1 MAAKTCMRNLPHL
14 ARPLS
19 DLVSPNAA
27 TFSSTRDNVFARIA
41 GRYDR
46 LCDLFSLGIHR
57 LWKGHMARRMATHS
71 GAVIFDAAS
80 GTGDIP
86 LRLMRRGSKAREIWV
101 TDLCPE
107 MLGMAEAKLHGF
119 GAIRVAVCDA
129 ERLGEV
135 PDASVDLY
143 SISFGMKIV
152 DRAKVVAEAFRVLKP
167 GGTLFCLEA
176 ARIPVPWV
184 HAAYLRYMDFCL
196 PLIGWVASGG
206 DHSTYDYLLRG
217 VHDFPDQ
224 QTFARELEAAGFAD
238 VRFTNLT
245 FGIVALHEATKP

>member
-1 MAAKTCMRNLPHL
+1 MRNLPHP
-14 ARPLS
+14 ARTLS
-19 DLVSPNAA
+19 DLANPNAA

-46 LCDLFSLGIHR
+46 LCDLFSMGIHR
-57 LWKGHMARRMATHS
+57 LWKAHMARRMAAHD

-86 LRLMRRGSKAREIWV
+86 VRLMRRGSRAREIWV

-107 MLGMAEAKLHGF
+107 MLAMAEAKLG
-119 GAIRVAVCDA
+119 GAASVRVAVRNA
-129 ERLGEV
+129 ERLTEV
-135 PDASVDLY
+135 ADGSVDLY

-152 DRAKVVAEAFRVLKP
+152 DRAKVVAEAFRVLRP

-196 PLIGWVASGG
+196 PLIGWIASGG
-206 DHSTYDYLLRG
+206 DRSTYDYLLRG
-217 VHDFPDQ
+217 VHEFPDQ
-224 QTFARELEAAGFAD
+224 QTFVQELEAAGFRD

-245 FGIVALHEATKP
+245 LGIVALHEATKP